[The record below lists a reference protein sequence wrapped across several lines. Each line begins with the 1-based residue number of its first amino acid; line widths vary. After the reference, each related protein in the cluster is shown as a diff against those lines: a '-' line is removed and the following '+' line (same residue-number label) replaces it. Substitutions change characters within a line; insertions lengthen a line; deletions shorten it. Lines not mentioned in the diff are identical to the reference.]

1 MTLTDSQAAV
11 LSGAISR
18 LQDLVIIKR
27 ETIAS
32 MLEIVEMG
40 GLSGTDTKV
49 TQILI
54 ETEAVEITHLETT
67 IKELRGLREGT

>member
-1 MTLTDSQAAV
+1 MHTASQAAV

-18 LQDLVIIKR
+18 LQNLVTVKR

-32 MLEIVEMG
+32 MLALIKMG
-40 GLSGTDTKV
+40 GQSETDTKV

-54 ETEAVEITHLETT
+54 ETKAVEITHLETT
-67 IKELRGLREGT
+67 ITELRNLREGT